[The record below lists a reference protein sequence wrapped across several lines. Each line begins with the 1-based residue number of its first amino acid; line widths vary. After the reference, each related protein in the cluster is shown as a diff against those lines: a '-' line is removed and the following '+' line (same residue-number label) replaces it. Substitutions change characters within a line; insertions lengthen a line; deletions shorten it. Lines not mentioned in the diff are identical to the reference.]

1 MFKIVYIMSKQTVK
15 IISLTLF
22 AIFLGGCVPVIPGSL
37 STGASM
43 IAVQHD
49 RRTAGEIVDDN
60 ALKLN
65 LIQLSLTDE
74 NFKQSNL
81 SYLVFNRTLLIA
93 GQSPSAITKSN
104 ILQNVAKQFPS
115 VERII
120 DEIEIGENNS
130 LIGRAKD
137 IAITAQVE
145 ASLLT
150 QEIVNPIHVRVIT
163 EKGTVYLMGDVTKR
177 EADAAVKSTSKA
189 NGVTKIIK
197 HFNYLNAV
205 PQVEIDRALAK
216 EKKIL
221 EEEER
226 KTKLQEIENKKQELL
241 KELRALG
248 LPEGTPF

>member
-1 MFKIVYIMSKQTVK
+1 MKTLYKSKNIFFT
-15 IISLTLF
+15 TLILF
-22 AIFLGGCVPVIPGSL
+22 FLNGCVPIVPGSL

-43 IAVQHD
+43 ISVQHD

-81 SYLVFNRTLLIA
+81 SFLVFNRTLLVA
-93 GQSPSAITKSN
+93 GQSPSAKTKSN
-104 ILQNVAKQFPS
+104 ILQNIANTFPS

-120 DEIEIGENNS
+120 DEIEIGKNNS

-137 IAITAQVE
+137 VAITAQVE
-145 ASLLT
+145 ASLLS
-150 QEIVNPIHVRVIT
+150 QEVVNPIHVRVIT
-163 EKGTVYLMGDVTKR
+163 EKETVYLMGDVTKR
-177 EADAAVKSTSKA
+177 EADAAVKSASKV

-216 EKKIL
+216 EKKML
-221 EEEER
+221 EEAER
-226 KTKLQEIENKKQELL
+226 KAKLQEIENKKQELL

>member
-1 MFKIVYIMSKQTVK
+1 MKTLYKSKNIFFTTL
-15 IISLTLF
+15 IIF
-22 AIFLGGCVPVIPGSL
+22 FLNGCVPIVPGSL

-43 IAVQHD
+43 ISVQHD

-74 NFKQSNL
+74 NFKRSNL
-81 SYLVFNRTLLIA
+81 SYLVFNRTLLVT
-93 GQSPSAITKSN
+93 GQSPSAKTKSN
-104 ILQNVAKQFPS
+104 ILQNIAKQFPS

-120 DEIEIGENNS
+120 DEIEIGQNNS

-137 IAITAQVE
+137 VAITAQVE

-150 QEIVNPIHVRVIT
+150 QETVNPIHVRVIT
-163 EKGTVYLMGDVTKR
+163 EKETVYLMGDVTKR
-177 EADAAVKSTSKA
+177 EADAAVKAVSKV

-216 EKKIL
+216 EKKML
-221 EEEER
+221 EEAER
-226 KTKLQEIENKKQELL
+226 KAKLQEIENKKQELL